1 MIYFSFGLPPQLDV
15 VSEKECRRIRI
26 VGQVIH
32 ALIAK
37 TLGPTRIMGLFTFSC
52 GSFLGR
58 QVSCSGR
65 GICGG
70 AGRFR

>member
-1 MIYFSFGLPPQLDV
+1 MVCFNFGLPLQLEV
-15 VSEKECRRIRI
+15 TSEKEWHRIRI

-37 TLGPTRIMGLFTFSC
+37 TPSPTRIMGLFTFSC

-70 AGRFR
+70 AGPFR